1 LLAYYIALLKKKQEE
16 LRRLIACQSTLQ
28 GKQSEFQSHEQKCL
42 EPELSAKTWHGTLAT
57 AFQDIR
63 EAGIHTPYLEIAG
76 TQFTNVFTAITDKI
90 NALIAEIAS
99 IEATIA
105 SLEAAEARAK
115 AEEAQRICLPK

>member
-1 LLAYYIALLKKKQEE
+1 MLAYYIALLKKKQED
-16 LRRLIACQSTLQ
+16 LRRLIACQTTLT

-42 EPELSAKTWHGTLAT
+42 QPELSATTWHGTLAT

-63 EAGIHTPYLEIAG
+63 EAGIHTPYLEIVG

-105 SLEAAEARAK
+105 SLRAAEEARAR
-115 AEEAQRICLPK
+115 AEEAQR

>member
-1 LLAYYIALLKKKQEE
+1 MLAYYIALLKKKQEE
-16 LRRLIACQSTLQ
+16 LRRLIACQSTLH

-42 EPELSAKTWHGTLAT
+42 EPELSATTWHGTLAT

-63 EAGIHTPYLEIAG
+63 EAGIHAPYLEIAG
-76 TQFTNVFTAITDKI
+76 TQFTNVFTAITNKI

-105 SLEAAEARAK
+105 SLRAAEARAR
-115 AEEAQRICLPK
+115 AEEAQR